1 VTAGANGPSD
11 ADGPGERQPTAEDGR
26 PIARAFWVS
35 VGVAGS
41 VALTVFAWRWAMRP
55 GAPAPVEPAS
65 VAGPAPARAHATA
78 ALPFEDVTEA
88 WGIDFRR
95 TDGADGRR
103 LLPETMGG
111 GVGVW
116 DVDADGDLD
125 LLFVD
130 GDAWPDAP
138 AGTARG
144 QGIVVYVN
152 RGRETTG
159 PRFVRATDTGLGAPR
174 QAMGLAMAD
183 LDGDGRPEILE
194 TGVGGIRLFAA
205 EQASAGSPPRWRDV
219 TRESGMSDVP
229 GWTTAAGFADL
240 DADGDLDVVLG
251 RYVEWSAEID
261 FAVGYTLTGIGR
273 AYGAPNGFRGTDV
286 AFLEQVAP
294 MRFEDRS
301 TERGFVA
308 RNRSTGEPLSKS
320 LGFVIDDVD
329 SDGDLDVFVANDTV
343 QNLLFVNDGRGR
355 FAERGVE
362 SGTAFDRNGAAT
374 GAMGCDSSHLRND
387 RALAI
392 AVGNFANEPASLYVT
407 PGDGRFTD
415 DAIVDGISAATR
427 RALTFGVVFADL
439 DGDGHEDLALANG
452 HIEPRIAEV
461 QASQSW
467 AQPAQV
473 FRNAGAG
480 GGPAFAEVPAAALG
494 AIARPMVGRGLAWG
508 DLDGDGALDLVLAA
522 LRGAP
527 MVARNAAA
535 QGGTL
540 AVRLDDP
547 GSPGN
552 RAAIGATLEVER
564 DDRTVLRRTIMP
576 TRSYLSQVPPVAWL
590 GMGSTPARRIT
601 VRWPD
606 GTTSVHAPPEG
617 VRETV
622 LVHPRHR

>member
-1 VTAGANGPSD
+1 MIT
-11 ADGPGERQPTAEDGR
+11 
-26 PIARAFWVS
+26 RAFWLS
-35 VGVAGS
+35 LGVAGS
-41 VALTVFAWRWAMRP
+41 VAMTVFAWRWAARP
-55 GAPAPVEPAS
+55 AVPAPVEPAS
-65 VAGPAPARAHATA
+65 VAGPAPAPARASAE
-78 ALPFEDVTEA
+78 LPFEDVAEA

-111 GVGVW
+111 GVATW

-138 AGTARG
+138 AGAARG
-144 QGIVVYVN
+144 QGIVVFLN
-152 RGRETTG
+152 AGCGAAG
-159 PRFVRATDTGLGAPR
+159 PRFVRASRTGLESPR
-174 QAMGLAMAD
+174 QAMGLALAD

-194 TGVGGIRLFAA
+194 TGVGGARLFAA
-205 EQASAGSPPRWRDV
+205 EPAPAGAPPRWRDV
-219 TRESGMSDVP
+219 TGESGMSGVR

-261 FAVGYTLTGIGR
+261 FAVAYTLTGIGR

-301 TERGFVA
+301 AERGFVA

-320 LGFVIDDVD
+320 LGLVIDDVD
-329 SDGDLDVFVANDTV
+329 ADGDLDVFVANDTV

-362 SGTAFDRNGAAT
+362 SGVAFDRNGAAT

-407 PGDGRFTD
+407 PADGRFSD

-439 DGDGHEDLALANG
+439 DCDGREDLALANG

-467 AQPAQV
+467 PQPAQV

-480 GGPAFAEVPAAALG
+480 TGPAFVEVPPSGLG
-494 AIARPMVGRGLAWG
+494 ALARPMVGRGLSWG
-508 DLDGDGALDLVLAA
+508 DLDGDGALDLVLCA

-527 MVARNAAA
+527 MVARNVAA
-535 QGGTL
+535 QGGSL

-552 RAAIGATLEVER
+552 RAAIGATLAVELH
-564 DDRTVLRRTIMP
+564 DGSTLRRTIMP

-590 GMGSTPARRIT
+590 GTGPSSVRRIT

-606 GTTSVHAPPEG
+606 GATTEHPVAPG
-617 VRETV
+617 AREVTFAR
-622 LVHPRHR
+622 PRP

>member
-1 VTAGANGPSD
+1 MTAGRHVPGDPDGSAERTPS
-11 ADGPGERQPTAEDGR
+11 AQDGR
-26 PIARAFWVS
+26 PIARAFWIS
-35 VGVAGS
+35 LGVAGS
-41 VALTVFAWRWAMRP
+41 VAMTVLAWRWAARP
-55 GAPAPVEPAS
+55 AVPAPVEPAA
-65 VAGPAPARAHATA
+65 VAGPAPAPARATA
-78 ALPFEDVTEA
+78 ALPFEDVTDA

-111 GVGVW
+111 GVAVW

-138 AGTARG
+138 SGAKRG
-144 QGIVVYVN
+144 EGIVVFVN
-152 RGRETTG
+152 HGAGATG
-159 PRFVRATDTGLGAPR
+159 GRFVRANDTGLGVPR
-174 QAMGLAMAD
+174 QAMGIAMAD
-183 LDGDGRPEILE
+183 LDGDALPEILE
-194 TGVGGIRLFAA
+194 TGVGGVRLFAA
-205 EQASAGSPPRWRDV
+205 ERTSVGSVPRWRDI
-219 TRESGMSDVP
+219 TRASGLDAVP
-229 GWTTAAGFADL
+229 GWTTAAGFADF

-261 FAVGYTLTGIGR
+261 FSVGYTLSGIGR

-301 TERGFVA
+301 EERGFVA

-329 SDGDLDVFVANDTV
+329 ADGDLDVFVANDTV

-355 FAERGVE
+355 FSERGVE
-362 SGTAFDRNGAAT
+362 AGLAFDRNGAAT

-387 RALAI
+387 RSLAI

-407 PGDGRFTD
+407 PGDGRFAD

-427 RALTFGVVFADL
+427 RALTFGMVFADL
-439 DGDGHEDLALANG
+439 DCDGHEDLALANG

-461 QASQSW
+461 QSSQSW
-467 AQPAQV
+467 AQSAQV
-473 FRNAGAG
+473 FRNAGAA

-494 AIARPMVGRGLAWG
+494 ALARPMVGRGLAWG

-522 LRGAP
+522 LRGTP
-527 MVARNAAA
+527 MVARNAAS
-535 QGGTL
+535 QGGAL

-552 RAAIGATLEVER
+552 RAGIGATLEVER
-564 DDRTVLRRTIMP
+564 DDGSVLRRTIMP
-576 TRSYLSQVPPVAWL
+576 TRSYLSQVAPTAWL
-590 GMGSTPARRIT
+590 GTGSLPARRVT

-606 GTTSVHAPPEG
+606 GTGSVHVPPAG
-617 VRETV
+617 VREFV
-622 LVHPRHR
+622 IVRPRP

>member
-1 VTAGANGPSD
+1 M
-11 ADGPGERQPTAEDGR
+11 
-26 PIARAFWVS
+26 IARAFWVS
-35 VGVAGS
+35 LGVVSS
-41 VALTVFAWRWAMRP
+41 VAMTVFAWRWAARP
-55 GAPAPVEPAS
+55 VAPAPVEPVQVTGPAS
-65 VAGPAPARAHATA
+65 APARTVAG
-78 ALPFEDVTEA
+78 LPFEDVTDA
-88 WGIDFRR
+88 WGIEFRR

-111 GVGVW
+111 GVATW

-138 AGTARG
+138 SGAERG

-152 RGRETTG
+152 RGSAPDG
-159 PRFVRATDTGLGAPR
+159 PRFVRAAGTGLESAR
-174 QAMGLAMAD
+174 QAMGLALAD

-194 TGVGGIRLFAA
+194 TGVGGVRLFAA
-205 EQASAGSPPRWRDV
+205 EPAPAGAPPRWREV
-219 TRESGMSDVP
+219 TRESGMSGVM

-240 DADGDLDVVLG
+240 DSDGDLDVVLG

-286 AFLEQVAP
+286 ALLEQVAP

-301 TERGFVA
+301 VERGFVA
-308 RNRSTGEPLSKS
+308 RNRSTGEPLAKS

-329 SDGDLDVFVANDTV
+329 ADGDLDVFVANDTV
-343 QNLLFVNDGRGR
+343 QNLLFVNDGHGR

-362 SGTAFDRNGAAT
+362 SGIAFDRNGAAT
-374 GAMGCDSSHLRND
+374 GAMGCDASHLRND
-387 RALAI
+387 LALAI
-392 AVGNFANEPASLYVT
+392 AVGNFANEPVSLYVT
-407 PGDGRFTD
+407 PGDGRFSD

-439 DGDGHEDLALANG
+439 DSDGHEDLALANG

-467 AQPAQV
+467 AQAAQV

-480 GGPAFAEVPAAALG
+480 GGATFTEVPATALG
-494 AIARPMVGRGLAWG
+494 ALARPVVGRGLAWG
-508 DLDGDGALDLVLAA
+508 DLDGDGALDLVLCA
-522 LRGAP
+522 LRGPP
-527 MVARNAAA
+527 MVARNVAV
-535 QGGTL
+535 QGGSL

-552 RAAIGATLEVER
+552 RAAIGSGIAVELL
-564 DDRTVLRRTIMP
+564 DGSVLHRTIMP

-590 GMGSTPARRIT
+590 GLGSSQARRIT

-606 GTTSVHAPPEG
+606 GATTE
-617 VRETV
+617 
-622 LVHPRHR
+622 HPAAAGAGTLTIERARR

>member
-1 VTAGANGPSD
+1 MNAGEHGPGD

-35 VGVAGS
+35 LGVAGS

-55 GAPAPVEPAS
+55 AAPAPVEPAS
-65 VAGPAPARAHATA
+65 VAGPAPTRARATTE
-78 ALPFEDVTEA
+78 LPFDDVTDA

-111 GVGVW
+111 GVAVW

-138 AGTARG
+138 AGTPHG
-144 QGIVVYVN
+144 QGIVVFLN

-174 QAMGLAMAD
+174 QAMGVAMAD

-194 TGVGGIRLFAA
+194 TGIGGVRLFAA
-205 EQASAGSPPRWRDV
+205 ERAPGGSPPRWRDV
-219 TRESGMSDVP
+219 TRESGLSTVP
-229 GWTTAAGFADL
+229 GWTTAAGFADF

-261 FAVGYTLTGIGR
+261 FSVGYTLTGIGR

-301 TERGFVA
+301 GERGFVA
-308 RNRSTGEPLSKS
+308 RNRATGEPLSKS
-320 LGFVIDDVD
+320 LGFAIADVD
-329 SDGDLDVFVANDTV
+329 TDGDLDVFVANDTV
-343 QNLLFVNDGRGR
+343 QNLLFVNDGLGR

-362 SGTAFDRNGAAT
+362 SGIAFDRNGAAT
-374 GAMGCDSSHLRND
+374 GAMGCDASHLRND

-407 PGDGRFTD
+407 AGDGRFSD
-415 DAIVDGISAATR
+415 DSIVEGISAATR
-427 RALTFGVVFADL
+427 RPLTFGVVFADL
-439 DGDGHEDLALANG
+439 DCDGHEDLALANG

-467 AQPAQV
+467 PQAAQV
-473 FRNAGAG
+473 FLNAGAG
-480 GGPAFAEVPAAALG
+480 GGPAFTEVPAARLG
-494 AIARPMVGRGLAWG
+494 ALARHVVGRGLAWG
-508 DLDGDGALDLVLAA
+508 DLDGDGALDLVVGG

-527 MVARNAAA
+527 IVARTMAA
-535 QGGTL
+535 QGGSL

-552 RAAIGATLEVER
+552 RAAIGATIAVEAS
-564 DDRTVLRRTIMP
+564 DGSVQHRTIMP
-576 TRSYLSQVPPVAWL
+576 TRSYLSQVPPMAWIGL
-590 GMGSTPARRIT
+590 GATQARRIT

-606 GTTSVHAPPEG
+606 GATTEHSIAPG
-617 VRETV
+617 AGDLTIVR
-622 LVHPRHR
+622 PRP